1 MKKIL
6 LVTAN
11 RSDYGIQKN
20 LIKLLEKEK
29 KIKFYLVVTGAH
41 LESRYGNT
49 IKEIQNDK
57 INIYKKIKI
66 STKNYNP
73 QNIIKIFSKG
83 NSKFFNLYNIL
94 KPDLIIILGDRYE
107 MLAAAVPSIFL
118 NIPIAHIHGGE
129 KTLGSFDDTIRN
141 MITEIASLHF
151 TCHDNYKKRV
161 TEIKNSK
168 KNVYNFGSLSIE
180 NIQNLSLKSKN
191 YLVKNFNL
199 KFGLNNILVT
209 YHPETRNKNYREKD
223 FKEILIAIKNFKKI
237 NFFFTLPSPDPG
249 NEKIIN
255 LIRKFCNKYKNCYF
269 VSSFGKI
276 AYFSILKYVDG
287 VIGNS
292 SSGILEV
299 PSFKIPTIN
308 IGKRQFGREQSLSI
322 LNCDNNHKQIKKNI
336 NKIFDKNFQKKIK
349 KTKNIFF
356 KKNSAKNTI
365 YKIKKFIND
374 NQTYKKN
381 YC

>member
-1 MKKIL
+1 MKKIV

-20 LIKLLEKEK
+20 LIKLLEREK
-29 KIKFYLVVTGAH
+29 KIKLYLVVTGAH
-41 LESRYGNT
+41 LESTYGNT
-49 IKEIQNDK
+49 IKEIRNDK
-57 INIYKKIKI
+57 VNIYKKIKI
-66 STKNYNP
+66 PSKHYMPKN
-73 QNIIKIFSKG
+73 IVKIFAMG
-83 NSKFFNLYNIL
+83 NSKFFNLYNIV

-107 MLAAAVPSIFL
+107 MLAAAIPSIFL

-151 TCHDNYKKRV
+151 TCHENYKKRF
-161 TEIKNSK
+161 TEIKNSN
-168 KNVYNFGSLSIE
+168 KNVYNFGSLSVE
-180 NIQNLSLKSKN
+180 NIQNLSFKSKN
-191 YLVKNFNL
+191 YLAKKFNL
-199 KFGLNNILVT
+199 KFGLKNILVT
-209 YHPETRNKNYREKD
+209 YHPETRNKSYSIRH
-223 FKEILIAIKNFKKI
+223 FQEILIAIKYFKKI

-255 LIRKFCNKYKNCYF
+255 LIKKFCNKYKNCYF

-276 AYFSILKYVDG
+276 SYFSMLKYVDC
-287 VIGNS
+287 VMGNS

-308 IGKRQFGREQSLSI
+308 IGKRQFGRVQSSSI
-322 LNCDNNHKQIKKNI
+322 LNCGNDFKQIKKNI
-336 NKIFDKNFQKKIK
+336 NKILDKKFQKKIK

-356 KKNSAKNTI
+356 KKNSTKNTI
-365 YKIKKFIND
+365 AKIKKFINV
-374 NQTYKKN
+374 K
-381 YC
+381 